1 MRAEDDTR
9 KCPPKEE
16 EEEEEERNE
25 RNGFDLSMYDRTEIE
40 AIEKRCGV
48 ELESVDPNAISL
60 AVARAKELANGFF

>member
-1 MRAEDDTR
+1 MGE
-9 KCPPKEE
+9 KKEE
-16 EEEEEERNE
+16 EERKSDDDDE

-40 AIEKRCGV
+40 AIETRCGV